1 MKDVK
6 IITFP
11 VEEQL
16 KAKTFCESIPPNA
29 VTFMV
34 QTMLSKHYKEFEPYL
49 IKLGGD
55 KK

>member
-1 MKDVK
+1 MTKYK
-6 IITFP
+6 TFTYS

-16 KAKTFCESIPPNA
+16 KAKAFCESIPPNA

>member
-1 MKDVK
+1 MTNDK
-6 IITFP
+6 IITFS

-16 KAKTFCESIPPNA
+16 KAKAFCESIPPNA

-34 QTMLSKHYKEFEPYL
+34 QTMLSKHYKEFVPYL